1 MKNLISKNP
10 VQRFQSGKKFDM
22 SRLIR
27 RSDGKYQDK
36 NGNIVTGDDGNLLGD
51 AWKYL
56 AGKYDRDYANRVSW
70 NTRNKNIYQ
79 NGKWRADY
87 KPSKNRTVDWNTA
100 TNNGKAP
107 KYFTDSKTGKKT
119 YFNKEDIPKPV
130 TKPSNKP
137 KVKHKY
143 EGNDLVT
150 SKVRIRNARDHN
162 YLRDA
167 YQRQILPADGIK
179 IEDLPAVLQPQ
190 KQLFQVN
197 PLLLFS
203 RFGRI
208 VPSFPSLTQ
217 NNKLLGSQKLLGAPN
232 YNGVSV
238 SPRIQ
243 TGNNW
248 QWADVVPLNR
258 KGGNIQKHQKG
269 SNLLYTWGKT
279 KGSKGL
285 DAVGVQKGWRDSDRF
300 NKFMQGKS
308 DDNMQSENDIYDYL
322 VEANGGN
329 HFGNT
334 QELQKFINFK
344 LSELSEKNNKN
355 YGSIVVDNKFGNQ
368 TEEGARLVYELL
380 KNGPTQNAYM
390 APTSQVSN
398 KYSNPG
404 MQFNK
409 AATRGFLNS
418 INARYTD
425 DLISGI
431 MNMKEDDLTRQ
442 QIYSRAGIT
451 SDMDENAIRDRLGN
465 TFAQLG
471 IHGHLG
477 GNDKRR
483 FRNWF
488 NTQETPQ
495 SAAHIQT
502 PESVVHIQTP
512 TRNLFSGLDNW
523 NKQIKSRYSF
533 LRKGGLISKN
543 PVERFNQSFIQ
554 GAGQ

>member
-1 MKNLISKNP
+1 MKKLISKNP
-10 VQRFQSGKKFDM
+10 IQRFQSGKNINFNM
-22 SRLIR
+22 SRLIKHA
-27 RSDGKYQDK
+27 DGSYTDK
-36 NGNIVTGDDGNLLGD
+36 NGNLVTGKDGQLTGE

-56 AGKYDRDYANRVSW
+56 SKKYDRKYANRVSW
-70 NTRNKNIYQ
+70 NTRNGNIYQ
-79 NGKWRADY
+79 NGKWRANY
-87 KPSKNRTVDWNTA
+87 TKSGMKTVDWNTA

-119 YFNKEDIPKPV
+119 YFNESDIPKPV

-137 KVKHKY
+137 SNKPYKY

-150 SKVRIRNARDHN
+150 SKVRIRNAKDPN

-179 IEDLPAVLQPQ
+179 IEDLPTTLQPQ
-190 KQLFQVN
+190 QLFQVN

-203 RFGRI
+203 RFGRT

-232 YNGVSV
+232 YSGVSV

-248 QWADVVPLNR
+248 QWADAVPLNKR
-258 KGGNIQKHQKG
+258 GGNIQKHQKG

-279 KGSKGL
+279 EGSKGL
-285 DAVGVQKGWRDSDRF
+285 DAVGVQKGWRKSDRF
-300 NKFMQGKS
+300 NKFMQ
-308 DDNMQSENDIYDYL
+308 DQNDIYDYL
-322 VEANGGN
+322 VEANGKN

-334 QELQKFINFK
+334 QALQEFINSK
-344 LSELSEKNNKN
+344 LSELSKKNNKN

-495 SAAHIQT
+495 SATHIQT

-512 TRNLFSGLDNW
+512 TRNLFSGLDDW

-533 LRKGGLISKN
+533 LKKGGLIK
-543 PVERFNQSFIQ
+543 V
-554 GAGQ
+554 

>member
-1 MKNLISKNP
+1 MKKLISKNP
-10 VQRFQSGKKFDM
+10 VQRFQAGKKFNM

-36 NGNIVTGDDGNLLGD
+36 NGNIVTGNDGNLLGD

-56 AGKYDRDYANRVSW
+56 AGKYGVNYANRVSW

-79 NGKWRADY
+79 NGKWRADFE
-87 KPSKNRTVDWNTA
+87 PSGNVTVDWNTA

-119 YFNKEDIPKPV
+119 YFNESDIPKSS
-130 TKPSNKP
+130 KSSNKSSNKP
-137 KVKHKY
+137 KDYKY

-150 SKVRIRNARDHN
+150 SKVRIRNAKDPN

-167 YQRQILPADGIK
+167 YQRQILPLEVK
-179 IEDLPAVLQPQ
+179 IEDLPATLQPQ
-190 KQLFQVN
+190 TQLFQVN

-203 RFGRI
+203 SFGRT

-217 NNKLLGSQKLLGAPN
+217 NNKLLGSQKLSGAPN

-248 QWADVVPLNR
+248 QWADAVPLNR

-279 KGSKGL
+279 EGSKGL
-285 DAVGVQKGWRDSDRF
+285 DAVGVQKGWKESDRF
-300 NKFMQGKS
+300 SKFMQGKS
-308 DDNMQSENDIYDYL
+308 DDNMQGENDIYDYL

-334 QELQKFINFK
+334 QELQEFINSK
-344 LSELSEKNNKN
+344 LSELSKKNNKN

-488 NTQETPQ
+488 NTQETP
-495 SAAHIQT
+495 
-502 PESVVHIQTP
+502 ESVVHIQTP
-512 TRNLFSGLDNW
+512 TRNLLSNFNRRNEDL
-523 NKQIKSRYSF
+523 KRRFSF

-543 PVERFNQSFIQ
+543 PVERFNQSFTQ